1 MVNDDESAIVCLAI
15 PNENATRVCAGVHAT
30 LASSK
35 VLYLKYVPGHFTAL
49 LPRDADAS
57 TEKLLKALP
66 SAQGSSF
73 IGSHCL
79 QNE

>member
-1 MVNDDESAIVCLAI
+1 MVHDDESAIVCLAI

-35 VLYLKYVPGHFTAL
+35 VLYLKYVPGH